1 MFERLRAFADLYRV
15 PADNAEM
22 AQAQVKE
29 MARRMPLVYLI
40 TAISAINLAFT
51 HFELAPLWLTLF
63 LPLLLIAACL
73 ARVAYWTKDRNSTY
87 THEAAIARLRASVRL
102 GGLMGLAFVA
112 WCLSLYPYGGEVE
125 HGYIAFFIV
134 VTVVGI
140 TCCLL
145 YLRAAALSVATAAL
159 VPFFLH
165 YLITQDSVHFAMALN
180 TVVVVLAVVYVM
192 MTYHADFTKLI
203 SSNAA
208 TRQLSDENLRL
219 ANHDS
224 LTGLPNRRQFFEL
237 LEQLSDANSSNG
249 PITVGLLDIDGFKP
263 INDVYGHVSGDQ
275 LLIEVGRRL
284 AVFSSD
290 TLTVARLGGDE
301 FGFIAS
307 SALCDAEINLL
318 GQAIGNR
325 IAEPIQ
331 LALGSVH
338 VTASMGVMN
347 GGGSSEIAAND
358 LFEKADHALY
368 FAKQNQRGRIVI
380 FSAEHECE
388 IRQRSFVETQ
398 LKNADLNNELTLAFQ
413 PIYDQHSKSIG
424 AVEALARWSKD
435 GVQFTPD
442 VFIRQAERCGMMS
455 KITLV
460 LLKKALRAARA
471 WPSDVS
477 LSFNLSAADIGS
489 QQTMAEITK
498 LVETSRF
505 PANRITFEMTE
516 TLIVRDFDRAELALR
531 RLKKLGVKLALDDF
545 GTGYSSLSYLQR
557 LPFDLVKLDRSF
569 VSFIEKDQK
578 TLSIVRSIVQLARE
592 LGVSVV
598 AEGVETEGQRILLE
612 DMECHLLQGFLLSRP
627 ISGADLLAI
636 FRKEHQ
642 TSIVENTPIRTSN
655 VANLT

>member
-1 MFERLRAFADLYRV
+1 M
-15 PADNAEM
+15 
-22 AQAQVKE
+22 
-29 MARRMPLVYLI
+29 
-40 TAISAINLAFT
+40 
-51 HFELAPLWLTLF
+51 
-63 LPLLLIAACL
+63 
-73 ARVAYWTKDRNSTY
+73 
-87 THEAAIARLRASVRL
+87 
-102 GGLMGLAFVA
+102 
-112 WCLSLYPYGGEVE
+112 
-125 HGYIAFFIV
+125 
-134 VTVVGI
+134 
-140 TCCLL
+140 
-145 YLRAAALSVATAAL
+145 
-159 VPFFLH
+159 
-165 YLITQDSVHFAMALN
+165 
-180 TVVVVLAVVYVM
+180 
-192 MTYHADFTKLI
+192 
-203 SSNAA
+203 
-208 TRQLSDENLRL
+208 
-219 ANHDS
+219 
-224 LTGLPNRRQFFEL
+224 
-237 LEQLSDANSSNG
+237 
-249 PITVGLLDIDGFKP
+249 
-263 INDVYGHVSGDQ
+263 
-275 LLIEVGRRL
+275 
-284 AVFSSD
+284 
-290 TLTVARLGGDE
+290 GGDE

-318 GQAIGNR
+318 GQAICNR

-347 GGGSSEIAAND
+347 GGGSGEIAAND

-380 FSAEHECE
+380 FSAEHERE
-388 IRQRSFVETQ
+388 IRQRSFVEMQ

-505 PANRITFEMTE
+505 PASRITFEMTE

-598 AEGVETEGQRILLE
+598 AEGVETEASE
-612 DMECHLLQGFLLSRP
+612 YC
-627 ISGADLLAI
+627 
-636 FRKEHQ
+636 
-642 TSIVENTPIRTSN
+642 
-655 VANLT
+655 